1 MYGAPGS
8 SRHYEKGHGTF
19 REGGERVTIEVK
31 DVSKAF
37 DGRTVLKNF
46 SLDIE
51 EEHSYIITGP
61 SGCGK
66 TTLLRIILGL
76 EKSDAGTVKLLGDYK
91 YPYINAGVVFQE
103 DRLCE
108 DFDAVTNVTMVS
120 RKVFRQTVIEDL
132 KRLLPEEVLFKP
144 VRELSGGQK
153 RRVCIAR
160 ACAIPSDILI
170 MDEPFTGLDD
180 EIRDK
185 TIEFIRDKQGSG
197 ALVLTTHDVRGLS
210 FGRTIRLDSN
220 LV

>member
-1 MYGAPGS
+1 M
-8 SRHYEKGHGTF
+8 
-19 REGGERVTIEVK
+19 TIEVK
-31 DVSKAF
+31 DVAKAF
-37 DGRTVLKNF
+37 DGQRVLSDF

-76 EKSDAGTVKLLGDYK
+76 EKADKGTVKLLGDYK

-103 DRLCE
+103 DRLCD

-120 RKVFRQTVIEDL
+120 RKVFRETVIEDL
-132 KRLLPEEVLFKP
+132 KRLLPQEELFKP
-144 VRELSGGQK
+144 VRELSGGQR
-153 RRVCIAR
+153 RRVSIAR

-180 EIRDK
+180 EIREK

-197 ALVLTTHDVRGLS
+197 PLVITTHDTKGLE
-210 FGRTIRLDSN
+210 FGRTIRMEKL
-220 LV
+220 

>member
-1 MYGAPGS
+1 M
-8 SRHYEKGHGTF
+8 
-19 REGGERVTIEVK
+19 TIEVK
-31 DVSKAF
+31 DISKAF
-37 DGRTVLKNF
+37 DGRNVLNNF

-76 EKSDAGTVKLLGDYK
+76 EKADNGTVKLLGDYK

-103 DRLCE
+103 DRLCD

-120 RKVFRQTVIEDL
+120 RRVFKETVLEDL
-132 KRLLPEEVLFKP
+132 KKLLPEEVLFKP
-144 VRELSGGQK
+144 VRDLSGGQR
-153 RRVCIAR
+153 RRVSIVR

-180 EIRDK
+180 DMREK
-185 TIEFIRDKQGSG
+185 AIEFIRDKQGSG
-197 ALVLTTHDVRGLS
+197 PLVLTTHDLRDLD
-210 FGRTIRLDSN
+210 FGRTIRL
-220 LV
+220 